1 MLYYVCLI
9 SICSY
14 KLMLIKQAKTT
25 SNIIK
30 VYLFF
35 KSGKFLNNLT
45 IISLSHKTTIKQ
57 NQI

>member
-14 KLMLIKQAKTT
+14 KLMPIKQAKTT

-35 KSGKFLNNLT
+35 KSGKFR
-45 IISLSHKTTIKQ
+45 IYS
-57 NQI
+57 